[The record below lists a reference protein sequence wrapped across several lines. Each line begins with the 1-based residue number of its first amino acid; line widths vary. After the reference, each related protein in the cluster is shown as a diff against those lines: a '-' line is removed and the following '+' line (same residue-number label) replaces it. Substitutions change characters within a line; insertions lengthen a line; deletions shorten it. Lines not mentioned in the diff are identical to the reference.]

1 EPSGL
6 RSVPV
11 DPVYPKDHY
20 GRISRA
26 CYLAAGVLVFLL
38 VFVDLPL
45 AAGFF
50 LLGLLVAGLVTG
62 RLGPTQQVSFDR
74 VHQVI
79 RHGQWG
85 FFCQHGVDEI
95 LALQLLRVPPQ
106 GTQKAYYQLNLVSS
120 ERDRP
125 RCFLLKDT
133 DYLTALR
140 RAREWATQ
148 LRVPLLDH
156 AG

>member
-1 EPSGL
+1 CDALKAYRVPPGKGTAMTVPNDAIAASAGLEPSGL

-120 ERDRP
+120 
-125 RCFLLKDT
+125 
-133 DYLTALR
+133 
-140 RAREWATQ
+140 
-148 LRVPLLDH
+148 
-156 AG
+156 